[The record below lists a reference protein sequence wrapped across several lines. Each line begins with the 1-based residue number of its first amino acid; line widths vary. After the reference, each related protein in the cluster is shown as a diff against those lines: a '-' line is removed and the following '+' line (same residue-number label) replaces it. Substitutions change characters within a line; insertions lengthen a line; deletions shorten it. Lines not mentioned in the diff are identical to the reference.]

1 MTNDQAQSLQ
11 DLTGLIH
18 ELTTSELNRFEQMG
32 ALAIW
37 LGGTCDAL
45 GLATRAGAATDDDKE
60 TGLEMINMLA
70 EKLDQLRKEEG

>member
-1 MTNDQAQSLQ
+1 MTDDQAQSLQ

-32 ALAIW
+32 VLAIW
-37 LGGTCDAL
+37 LGGACDSL

>member
-1 MTNDQAQSLQ
+1 MTNDQEQSLQ

-18 ELTTSELNRFEQMG
+18 ELTTLELNRFERMG
-32 ALAIW
+32 VLAIW